1 MLARAAVFELRRRA
15 FGNQLKKK
23 KHSNQRAREDE
34 RKSER
39 ESGDVSARHVCRLSL
54 SFWSF
59 LFLLLLRWRKRERE
73 REGERAEFQVWQ
85 PAKSQKKSYFIQVH
99 KRQSERWNDT
109 GRNIIMTCP
118 ELNEN
123 RVLHM
128 KTTCFW
134 FLHIGFRPIYIYVA

>member
-1 MLARAAVFELRRRA
+1 MSFKSFVLVVLVLAAAALA
-15 FGNQLKKK
+15 Q
-23 KHSNQRAREDE
+23 A
-34 RKSER
+34 
-39 ESGDVSARHVCRLSL
+39 
-54 SFWSF
+54 
-59 LFLLLLRWRKRERE
+59 RERE